1 MPRQVSSTFENSS
14 NNVIAF
20 PSFGQPITWVDQGI
34 YFDMNTRTETVHSI
48 FQLVYEDA
56 WHLYQLECDAEA
68 AGEIRWTLLTGD
80 EDCMLN
86 SMTSV
91 QIRRHF
97 AKPEYAEPRGAWQV
111 IHNSKFGFGKF
122 TPLQTDDPI
131 RYAMLVFVNGEML
144 MPILIH
150 KVEDDVLLKFEE
162 LSN

>member
-20 PSFGQPITWVDQGI
+20 PSFGKPITWVDQGI
-34 YFDMNTRTETVHSI
+34 FFDMNTRTEAVHSI

-56 WHLYQLECDAEA
+56 WHLYQLECNDE

-80 EDCMLN
+80 EDYILK

-91 QIRRHF
+91 QIRHHF

-162 LSN
+162 LFN

>member
-1 MPRQVSSTFENSS
+1 MPRQVSSTFENSP

-20 PSFGQPITWVDQGI
+20 PSLGKPITWVDQGI
-34 YFDMNTRTETVHSI
+34 YFDMNTRTEAVHSI

-56 WHLYQLECDAEA
+56 WHLYQLECNDEV
-68 AGEIRWTLLTGD
+68 GEIRWALLTVD
-80 EDCMLN
+80 DDMLN

-91 QIRRHF
+91 QIRHHF
-97 AKPEYAEPRGAWQV
+97 SKPEYAEPRGAWQV
-111 IHNSKFGFGKF
+111 INNSKFGFGKF